1 MKNRQ
6 FDIKS
11 TKDRKEWVTQIMEI
25 MDILLPPYLQKK
37 KEELEFLKKEFSL
50 MPFEKINDDIFDTD
64 SEVLKSEKNHMSI
77 RISGCELDL
86 KTLEAFR
93 LFSVYIRGVLE
104 KEGLIDRITSSD
116 DLKQYY
122 DILESKETDSPEK
135 IRAQFKKLIKFYHP
149 DSYQNSPEKLVRAE
163 NKTKQLIDAH
173 DELAKRGI
181 L

>member
-1 MKNRQ
+1 MNEDDKKQ
-6 FDIKS
+6 
-11 TKDRKEWVTQIMEI
+11 
-25 MDILLPPYLQKK
+25 LQKFLIQLDTVIDTSTQNK
-37 KEELEFLKKEFSL
+37 KEELEMLKNEFSL

-77 RISGCELDL
+77 RINGCEADL
-86 KTLEAFR
+86 KTLEVFLAF
-93 LFSVYIRGVLE
+93 LEYIRAVLE
-104 KEGLIDRITSSD
+104 NVGLIDRITSSD

-149 DSYQNSPEKLVRAE
+149 DNYQNSPEKLVRAE

>member
-1 MKNRQ
+1 MKEDDKKQIQESLITLDSLIVRLTQEKKNIIQ
-6 FDIKS
+6 QS
-11 TKDRKEWVTQIMEI
+11 KDYLA
-25 MDILLPPYLQKK
+25 DLPLD
-37 KEELEFLKKEFSL
+37 
-50 MPFEKINDDIFDTD
+50 MINDDPLDTD

-77 RISGCELDL
+77 RINGCEGDL
-86 KTLEAFR
+86 KILEAFR

-149 DSYQNSPEKLVRAE
+149 DSYQNNPEKLVRAE